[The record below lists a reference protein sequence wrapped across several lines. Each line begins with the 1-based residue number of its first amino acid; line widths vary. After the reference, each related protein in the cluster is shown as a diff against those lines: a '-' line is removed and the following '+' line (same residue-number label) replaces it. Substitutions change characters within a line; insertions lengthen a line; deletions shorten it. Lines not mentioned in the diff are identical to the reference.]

1 MTSVSQIIPNFV
13 QGINEQPD
21 ELKKPGQVRDAVN
34 CIPDVTK
41 GLIKRPGYELLAE
54 IPVEGGGTWFD
65 MYREADNGEQFRYV
79 INVDRSGN
87 VTVLNAD
94 KKEEVPVYGYKED
107 IGPIPIK
114 LDEYYKDDD
123 RFNKIEL
130 TKQHKSVEY
139 LQHGTSSNLKELV
152 INDVVFI
159 VNPNVEVGMSSSQA
173 AYRPYQAFI
182 ELTVF
187 DPNRSYTFDVDM
199 IDTDRTGIYN
209 RITGVELINTVGF
222 KGNNNRLDGCPLAN
236 RWRALTDKK
245 NGENQ
250 GTASAD
256 VEIEVEVAA
265 TPTTGNEDKGQDP
278 NQIYC
283 NYTVRNTRLLNGGLG
298 WNVDDQFTLEFAASE
313 LGNVSGDDDD
323 QPQKFAFTFRV
334 TEVVK
339 VSQTIDFQVSAGDT
353 SSDSSVGAVLG
364 KLQTAFTTT
373 AVDANSDCVFH
384 TVEIVGNGIYLES
397 SEPFLV
403 ETSEKDLA
411 NLLVAQAK
419 PDEFISIPDPANPDN
434 RIESPNPIMVVN
446 NASNLPL
453 ECKFGVVVKVEN
465 SFSAD
470 DDYYVKFVNDYD
482 LTKDD
487 TNGGRTTRTS
497 TVSGLGYWKEI
508 AKPLESTIL
517 NPFTM
522 PHVLVHDVN
531 NGDEFFL
538 VSAVSYDE
546 RHCGDADRFN
556 PSFVDNTITNLSFFR
571 NRIIAFSGENIIST
585 AAGDYD
591 NWFPSTALTT
601 SPSDPIDISA
611 TTTYSSVL
619 HTGIPINNA
628 MVVFASDQQFILTT
642 DSDVFDARTAKVSQI
657 AAYPFDINTEP
668 INLGTNIAFL
678 GGSSTDSKF
687 LEMSNIFR
695 EGQVD
700 INERS
705 KVISKA
711 FDDGYELISSSME
724 TDTITFGKYGKNQL
738 WVYRY
743 FKEGSQKDVQNAWTK
758 FTLPDPLV
766 FHFSSKNDHFVV
778 VENNNKFFLMKASAD
793 LDEPVYLDA
802 WTPDGRNLSYEYR
815 NLADIIDDPDGIRG
829 EPFEM
834 SVELPHFY
842 VLKNEQQAFR
852 ADTTASLTIHRIKLN
867 TGTTNVYDVE
877 IERYGKDNYSVMY
890 EQTMQ
895 DVYEAGNDPTRLDT
909 EQTIPLYERNTNLNI
924 TIKSEYPA
932 PTTLYSL
939 RWEGDYSN
947 RYYQRV

>member
-41 GLIKRPGYELLAE
+41 GLVKRPGYELLAE
-54 IPVEGGGTWFD
+54 IPVDGGGTWFD
-65 MYREADNGEQFRYV
+65 MYREADNGEKFRYV

-87 VTVLNAD
+87 LTVLNAD
-94 KKEEVPVYGYKED
+94 KKEEVPVFEYD
-107 IGPIPIK
+107 GPLK
-114 LDEYYKDDD
+114 LDEYTQDKVC
-123 RFNKIEL
+123 NL
-130 TKQHKSVEY
+130 HTSLPY
-139 LQHGTSSNLKELV
+139 LQNQINSNISKLKHV
-152 INDVVFI
+152 TINDTTFI
-159 VNPNVEVGMSSSQA
+159 VNPSVQVGMSSSQE

-199 IDTDRTGIYN
+199 ISTDRTGIFN
-209 RITGVELINTVGF
+209 RITGVELISTSGLR
-222 KGNNNRLDGCPLAN
+222 GDNNRLAGCPLAN
-236 RWRALTDKK
+236 RWRKTTSQKLDTPDADG
-245 NGENQ
+245 NRGNA
-250 GTASAD
+250 GTASAP
-256 VEIEVEVAA
+256 VELEVEVSAV
-265 TPTTGNEDKGQDP
+265 PTTGGGDDQT
-278 NQIYC
+278 IYC
-283 NYTVRNTRLLNGGLG
+283 NYRIIESRLLNGGLG
-298 WNVDDQFTLEFAASE
+298 WNVDDIFSLSFTGSE
-313 LGNVSGDDDD
+313 LGNVSGDDSD
-323 QPQKFAFTFRV
+323 PQNFGFTFKV
-334 TEVVK
+334 TEVVT
-339 VSQTIDFQVSAGDT
+339 VSQTIDFQISAGDT

-364 KLQTAFTTT
+364 KLQTAFTNT
-373 AVDANSDCVFH
+373 AVDANNDCVFH

-397 SEPFLV
+397 SDPFLV

-419 PDEFISIPDPANPDN
+419 PGEFISLPDPNDPNN
-434 RIESPNPIMVVN
+434 RIDSPNPIMVVN

-487 TNGGRTTRTS
+487 TNGGRTTRTT
-497 TVSGLGYWKEI
+497 TVSGQGYWKEI
-508 AKPLESTIL
+508 AKPLESTTL
-517 NPFTM
+517 NPMSM
-522 PHVLVHDVN
+522 PHVLVHDTFF
-531 NGDEFFL
+531 NGEEFFV
-538 VSAVSYDE
+538 VSEVSYDK

-556 PSFVDNTITNLSFFR
+556 PSFVGETITNLSFFR

-628 MVVFASDQQFILTT
+628 MVVFASNQQFILTT

-705 KVISKA
+705 KVVSKA

-724 TDTITFGKYGKNQL
+724 TDTITFGKYDEKIL

-743 FKEGSQKDVQNAWTK
+743 FKEGSQKDIQNAWTK

-793 LDEPVYLDA
+793 LENPVYLDA
-802 WTPDGRNLSYEYR
+802 WTPNGRNLSYEYKNR
-815 NLADIIDDPDGIRG
+815 TDIIDDPDGIRG

-867 TGTTNVYDVE
+867 TGETNVYDVE
-877 IERYGKDNYSVMY
+877 IKRYGKDTYNVMY

-895 DVYEAGNDPTRLDT
+895 DLYVANEPPGRFET
-909 EQTIPLYERNTNLNI
+909 EQTIPLYERNTNLDI
-924 TIKSEYPA
+924 TIKSTYPA
-932 PTTLYSL
+932 PTTLHSL

>member
-54 IPVEGGGTWFD
+54 IPDLIDGTGTWFD
-65 MYREADNGEQFRYV
+65 MYREDDSGVQSRYIV
-79 INVDRSGN
+79 HVHSLGK

-94 KKEEVPVYGYKED
+94 TGFEVPVWEYD
-107 IGPIPIK
+107 GPLK
-114 LDEYYKDDD
+114 LDDYSHDKVC
-123 RFNKIEL
+123 NL
-130 TKQHKSVEY
+130 HTSLPY
-139 LQHGTSSNLKELV
+139 LQNDISSSALKLKHV
-152 INDVVFI
+152 TINDTTFI
-159 VNPNVEVGMSSSQA
+159 VNPSVQVGTSSSKE

-199 IDTDRTGIYN
+199 INTDRTGIYN
-209 RITGVELINTVGF
+209 RITGVELISSAGLR
-222 KGNNNRLDGCPLAN
+222 GNNNRLDGCPLAN
-236 RWRALTDKK
+236 RWRQATDKK
-245 NGENQ
+245 LGAPNEDGNRLIS
-250 GTASAD
+250 GTASAP
-256 VEIEVEVAA
+256 VEMEIEVTAL
-265 TPTTGNEDKGQDP
+265 PSTGNEDEGQNP
-278 NQIYC
+278 QQIYC
-283 NYTVRNTRLLNGGLG
+283 NYRVLDSRLLNGGLG
-298 WNVDDQFTLEFAASE
+298 WNVDDVFTLQFRGNQ
-313 LGNVSGDDDD
+313 LGNLEGDEND
-323 QPQKFAFTFRV
+323 PQDFAFTFRV
-334 TEVVK
+334 KEVVT
-339 VSQTIDFQVSAGDT
+339 VSQTIDFQISAGDT

-364 KLQTAFTTT
+364 KLQTAFTNT
-373 AVDANSDCVFH
+373 AVDQNGDCVFH
-384 TVEIVGNGIYLES
+384 TVDIVGNGIYLES
-397 SEPFLV
+397 SDPFLV
-403 ETSEKDLA
+403 ETSEKDLS

-419 PDEFISIPDPANPDN
+419 PDEFISLPDPNNPDN
-434 RIESPNPIMVVN
+434 SIDSPNPIMVVN

-470 DDYYVKFVNDYD
+470 DDYFVKFVNDYD
-482 LTKDD
+482 LDSS
-487 TNGGRTTRTS
+487 RTGASST

-508 AKPLESTIL
+508 AKPLESTVL
-517 NPFTM
+517 NPVTM
-522 PHVLVHDVN
+522 PHVLVHDFDS
-531 NGDEFFL
+531 NGNELF
-538 VSAVSYDE
+538 VISEVSYDE

-556 PSFVDNTITNLSFFR
+556 PSFVGNTITNLSFFR
-571 NRIIAFSGENIIST
+571 NRIIAFSEENIIST

-611 TTTYSSVL
+611 STTYSSVL
-619 HTGIPINNA
+619 RTGIPVNNA
-628 MVVFASDQQFILTT
+628 MVVFASNQQFILTT
-642 DSDVFDARTAKVSQI
+642 DSDVFDSRTAKVSQI
-657 AAYPFDINTEP
+657 SAYPFNIDTDA
-668 INLGTNIAFL
+668 INLGTNIAFI
-678 GGSSTDSKF
+678 GGSDKDSKF

-705 KVISKA
+705 KVISEA
-711 FDDGYELISSSME
+711 FSGGYELISSSME
-724 TDTITFGKYGKNQL
+724 TDTIMFGNYGSKNL
-738 WVYRY
+738 LVYRY

-766 FHFSSKNDHFVV
+766 FHFSSQGQHFVV
-778 VENNNKFFLMKASAD
+778 VENNNKFFLMRAD
-793 LDEPVYLDA
+793 PNREVYLDA
-802 WTPDGRNLSYEYR
+802 WIGPGLNLGYEYKNYTESFFNFNEIQVR
-815 NLADIIDDPDGIRG
+815 GG
-829 EPFEM
+829 EPYEM

-842 VLKNEQQAFR
+842 LLKKEQTAFVS
-852 ADTTASLTIHRIKLN
+852 DTTASLTIHRMKLN

-895 DVYEAGNDPTRLDT
+895 DVYEAGNDPTRIDT